1 MMNFRLAFSF
11 AGLLALAPTI
21 PPLAAERAHTAQPNV
36 RVLAPLPMP
45 GLDRE
50 RTVRVY
56 LPPSYEHSKRRYP
69 VLYMH
74 DGQNLF
80 DDATS
85 FVGEWGVDEMMN
97 ELARTKQLEAIVVGI
112 DHGDEKRTTELNPWD
127 NEKFGKGEGR
137 DYLRFVVGVVKPY
150 VDAHFRTLP
159 DRAHTAMMGS
169 SLGGLISHFAMY
181 EYGDV
186 FSRIGIFSPAYWI
199 APDVREFTHT
209 HVLAPHTRVWFYAGS
224 MEDSEMVA
232 NMDAIVAIVREQ
244 RDSAPAL
251 RVEVTPGAVHNE
263 QAWRVEF
270 PRAVEW
276 LFEEAH

>member
-1 MMNFRLAFSF
+1 MIRRRL
-11 AGLLALAPTI
+11 LLTAALLCCLTT
-21 PPLAAERAHTAQPNV
+21 PPLHADERPHTAQPNV
-36 RVLAPLPMP
+36 HVLAPMHMF

-50 RTVRVY
+50 RVVRVY
-56 LPPSYEHSKRRYP
+56 LPPSYESTSKRYP

-85 FVGEWGVDEMMN
+85 FIGEWGVDEMMN
-97 ELARTKQLEAIVVGI
+97 ELARTRQLEAIVVGI
-112 DHGDEKRTTELNPWD
+112 DHGDEKRMTELNPWD
-127 NEKFGKGEGR
+127 NDKVGKGEGR
-137 DYLRFVVGVVKPY
+137 DYLRFVVGIVKPY
-150 VDAHFRTLP
+150 VDAHYRTLP
-159 DRAHTAMMGS
+159 DRAHTAMLGS

-199 APDVREFTHT
+199 APEVREFTRAHA
-209 HVLAPHTRVWFYAGS
+209 LAPGARVWFYAGS

-232 NMDAIVAIVREQ
+232 NMDAIVEIMRAQ
-244 RDSAPAL
+244 RASAPAL

-263 QAWRVEF
+263 QAWRAEF
-270 PRAVEW
+270 PHAVEW
-276 LFEEAH
+276 LFEGAR

>member
-1 MMNFRLAFSF
+1 MMSFRLAFSF
-11 AGLLALAPTI
+11 AGLLVLTPTS
-21 PPLAAERAHTAQPNV
+21 PLLAAERAHTAQPNV
-36 RVLAPLPMP
+36 HVLAPLHMP
-45 GLDRE
+45 GLGRE
-50 RTVRVY
+50 RIVRVY
-56 LPPSYEHSKRRYP
+56 LPPSYESSTQRYP

-85 FVGEWGVDEMMN
+85 FIGEWGVDEMMN

-150 VDAHFRTLP
+150 VDVHFRTLP

-199 APDVREFTHT
+199 APDVREFTHM
-209 HVLAPHTRVWFYAGS
+209 HVLAPHTHVWFYAGS

-276 LFEEAH
+276 LFEDAH

>member
-1 MMNFRLAFSF
+1 MNRRRL
-11 AGLLALAPTI
+11 LLTAALLCCLTT
-21 PPLAAERAHTAQPNV
+21 PPLHADERPHTAQPNV
-36 RVLAPLPMP
+36 HVLAPMHMF

-50 RTVRVY
+50 RVVRVY
-56 LPPSYEHSKRRYP
+56 LPPSYESTSKRYP

-85 FVGEWGVDEMMN
+85 FIGEWGVDEMMN
-97 ELARTKQLEAIVVGI
+97 ELARTRQLEAIVVGI
-112 DHGDEKRTTELNPWD
+112 DHGDEKRMTELNPWD
-127 NEKFGKGEGR
+127 NDKVGKGEGR
-137 DYLRFVVGVVKPY
+137 DYLRFVVGIVKPY
-150 VDAHFRTLP
+150 VDAHYRTLP
-159 DRAHTAMMGS
+159 DRAHTAMLGS

-199 APDVREFTHT
+199 APEVREFTRAHA
-209 HVLAPHTRVWFYAGS
+209 LAPGARVWFYAGS

-232 NMDAIVAIVREQ
+232 NMDAIVEIMRAQ
-244 RDSAPAL
+244 RASAPAL

-263 QAWRVEF
+263 QAWRAEF
-270 PRAVEW
+270 PHAVEW
-276 LFEEAH
+276 LFEGAR

>member
-1 MMNFRLAFSF
+1 MNRRRL
-11 AGLLALAPTI
+11 LLTAALLCCLTT
-21 PPLAAERAHTAQPNV
+21 PPLHADERPHTAQPNV
-36 RVLAPLPMP
+36 HVLAPMHMF

-50 RTVRVY
+50 RVVRVY
-56 LPPSYEHSKRRYP
+56 LPPSYESTSKRYP

-85 FVGEWGVDEMMN
+85 FIGEWGVDEMMN
-97 ELARTKQLEAIVVGI
+97 ELARTRQLEAIVVGI
-112 DHGDEKRTTELNPWD
+112 DHGDEKRMTELNPWD
-127 NEKFGKGEGR
+127 NDKVGKGEGR
-137 DYLRFVVGVVKPY
+137 DYLRFVVGIVKPY
-150 VDAHFRTLP
+150 VDAHYRTLP
-159 DRAHTAMMGS
+159 DRAHTAMLGS

-199 APDVREFTHT
+199 APEVREFTRAHA
-209 HVLAPHTRVWFYAGS
+209 LAPGARVWFYAGS

-232 NMDAIVAIVREQ
+232 NMDAIVEIMRAQ
-244 RDSAPAL
+244 RASAPAL

-263 QAWRVEF
+263 QAWRAEF
-270 PRAVEW
+270 PHAVEW
-276 LFEEAH
+276 LFEDAR

>member
-1 MMNFRLAFSF
+1 MIRRRL
-11 AGLLALAPTI
+11 LLTAALLCCLTT
-21 PPLAAERAHTAQPNV
+21 PPLHADERPHTAQPNV
-36 RVLAPLPMP
+36 HVLAPMHMF

-50 RTVRVY
+50 RVVRVY
-56 LPPSYEHSKRRYP
+56 LPPSYESTSKRYP

-85 FVGEWGVDEMMN
+85 FIGEWGVDEMMN
-97 ELARTKQLEAIVVGI
+97 ELARTQQLEVIVVGI
-112 DHGDEKRTTELNPWD
+112 DHGDEKRMTELNPWD
-127 NEKFGKGEGR
+127 NDKVGKGEGR
-137 DYLRFVVGVVKPY
+137 DYLRFVVGIVKPY
-150 VDAHFRTLP
+150 VDAHYRTLP
-159 DRAHTAMMGS
+159 DRAHTAMLGS

-199 APDVREFTHT
+199 APEVREFTRAHA
-209 HVLAPHTRVWFYAGS
+209 LAPGARVWFYAGS

-232 NMDAIVAIVREQ
+232 NMDAIVEIMRAQ
-244 RDSAPAL
+244 RASAPAL

-263 QAWRVEF
+263 QAWRAEF
-270 PRAVEW
+270 PHAVEW
-276 LFEEAH
+276 LFEDAR

>member
-1 MMNFRLAFSF
+1 MRARFTHWLA
-11 AGLLALAPTI
+11 AVLAWTPMLGVF
-21 PPLAAERAHTAQPNV
+21 AAERAHTAQPNV
-36 RVLAPLPMP
+36 HVLAPLHMP
-45 GLDRE
+45 GLERE
-50 RTVRVY
+50 RTLRIY
-56 LPPSYEHSKRRYP
+56 LPPSYEHTKRRYA

-85 FVGEWGVDEMMN
+85 FVGEWGVDEILN
-97 ELARTKQLEAIVVGI
+97 DLARTRKLELIVVGI

-127 NEKFGKGEGR
+127 NDKFGKGEGR
-137 DYLRFVVGVVKPY
+137 DYLRFVVGIVKPY
-150 VDAHFRTLP
+150 VDAHYRTLP

-181 EYGDV
+181 EYGNV

-199 APDVREFTHT
+199 APDVREFTRT
-209 HVLAPHTRVWFYAGS
+209 HVLAPGTRLWFYAGS

-232 NMDAIVAIVREQ
+232 NMDTIVAIVREQ
-244 RDSAPAL
+244 RESAPAL

-263 QAWRVEF
+263 NAWRAEF
-270 PRAVEW
+270 PHAVEW
-276 LFEEAH
+276 LLEDAH

>member
-1 MMNFRLAFSF
+1 MIRRRL
-11 AGLLALAPTI
+11 LLTAALLCCLTT
-21 PPLAAERAHTAQPNV
+21 PPLHADERPHTAQPNV
-36 RVLAPLPMP
+36 HVLAPMHMF

-50 RTVRVY
+50 RVVRVY
-56 LPPSYEHSKRRYP
+56 LPPSYESTSKRYP

-85 FVGEWGVDEMMN
+85 FIGEWGVDEMMN
-97 ELARTKQLEAIVVGI
+97 ELARTRQLEVIVVGI
-112 DHGDEKRTTELNPWD
+112 DHGDEKRMTELNPWD
-127 NEKFGKGEGR
+127 NDKVGKGEGR
-137 DYLRFVVGVVKPY
+137 DYLRFVVGIVKPY
-150 VDAHFRTLP
+150 VDAHYRTLP
-159 DRAHTAMMGS
+159 DRAHTAMLGS

-199 APDVREFTHT
+199 APEVREFTRAHA
-209 HVLAPHTRVWFYAGS
+209 LAPGARVWFYAGS

-232 NMDAIVAIVREQ
+232 NMDAIVEIMRAQ
-244 RDSAPAL
+244 RASAPAL

-263 QAWRVEF
+263 QAWRAEF
-270 PRAVEW
+270 PHAVEW
-276 LFEEAH
+276 LFEDAR

>member
-1 MMNFRLAFSF
+1 MIRRRL
-11 AGLLALAPTI
+11 LLTAALLCCLTT
-21 PPLAAERAHTAQPNV
+21 PPLHADERPHTAQPNV
-36 RVLAPLPMP
+36 HVLAPMHMF

-50 RTVRVY
+50 RVVRVY
-56 LPPSYEHSKRRYP
+56 LPPSYESTSKRYP

-85 FVGEWGVDEMMN
+85 FIGEWGVDEMMN
-97 ELARTKQLEAIVVGI
+97 ELARTRQLEAIVVGI
-112 DHGDEKRTTELNPWD
+112 DHGDEKRMTELNPWD
-127 NEKFGKGEGR
+127 NDKVGKGEGR
-137 DYLRFVVGVVKPY
+137 DYLRFVVGIVKPY
-150 VDAHFRTLP
+150 VDAHYRTLP
-159 DRAHTAMMGS
+159 DRAHTAMLGS

-199 APDVREFTHT
+199 APEVREFTRAHA
-209 HVLAPHTRVWFYAGS
+209 LAPGARVWFYAGS

-232 NMDAIVAIVREQ
+232 NMDAIVEIMRAQ
-244 RDSAPAL
+244 RASAPAL

-263 QAWRVEF
+263 QAWRAEF
-270 PRAVEW
+270 PHAVEW
-276 LFEEAH
+276 LFEDAR